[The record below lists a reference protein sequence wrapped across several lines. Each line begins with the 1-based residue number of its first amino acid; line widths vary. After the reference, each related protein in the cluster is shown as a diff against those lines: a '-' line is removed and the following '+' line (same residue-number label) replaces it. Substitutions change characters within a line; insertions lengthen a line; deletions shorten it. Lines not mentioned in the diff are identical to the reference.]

1 MVGLLCVQ
9 TLYQKQG
16 RSSQFKSRQDRD
28 EWIKKEVE
36 QLEKTETLKIT
47 TRKELEKQIQ
57 QLSEELMNL
66 SQVTSLR
73 AVCSFFLNVF
83 WRSRMQ

>member
-1 MVGLLCVQ
+1 MLCVQ
-9 TLYQKQG
+9 ALYQKQG

-36 QLEKTETLKIT
+36 QLEKTETLKNT
-47 TRKELEKQIQ
+47 TCRELEEQIKN
-57 QLSEELMNL
+57 LSEELMNL

-73 AVCSFFLNVF
+73 PVCSFFLDVF
-83 WRSRMQ
+83 GGQGCGQE